1 MESIRLPAVIRELRT
16 FLAVARHGTFSRA
29 GEQVALSQSA
39 VSAQIQRLEETLGF
53 ALFDRI
59 GRNARLNAAG
69 RETLARAEVLINQ
82 FEALLQP
89 HAAAPAAAL
98 RIGAI
103 ASVQGVLM
111 PDVLVQLREQH
122 PGLRLR
128 VVPGVS
134 MDLLGQV
141 DDGRLDA
148 AVLIR
153 PPFEPPRELAWRL
166 LWTEPFV
173 LVVPA
178 TLRGYDWAKHLRSQ
192 PFLRYDR
199 SSFGGRQVTR
209 FLEAN
214 GIEVDDSI
222 EMDDI
227 GALVQLV
234 LRGAG
239 VALLPRCRP
248 YFPLPPGARAITL
261 GAAAPRRDIGLIERA
276 RHPHA
281 ALVDAL
287 HQALKRRMRQAARP

>member
-53 ALFDRI
+53 PLFDRI

-89 HAAAPAAAL
+89 QAAVPAAAL

-103 ASVQGVLM
+103 ASVQGLLM
-111 PDVLVQLREQH
+111 PDVLVDLRAQH

-153 PPFEPPRELAWRL
+153 PPFDPPRELAWRP

-178 TLRGYDWAKHLRSQ
+178 TLRGSDWAKHLRSQ

-209 FLEAN
+209 FLETQ
-214 GIEVDDSI
+214 GIETSDSI

-261 GAAAPRRDIGLIERA
+261 GAAAPRRDIGLVERA
-276 RHPHA
+276 RHPNA

-287 HQALKRRMRQAARP
+287 HDALKRRARQQALR

>member
-1 MESIRLPAVIRELRT
+1 MESIRLPAMIRELRT

-39 VSAQIQRLEETLGF
+39 VSAQIQRLEGTLGF

-69 RETLARAEVLINQ
+69 RETLARAEVLISQ

-111 PDVLVQLREQH
+111 PDVLVQLRGQH

-153 PPFEPPRELAWRL
+153 PPFEPPRELAWRP

-178 TLRGYDWAKHLRSQ
+178 TLRGNDWAKHLRSQ

-248 YFPLPPGARAITL
+248 YFPLPPSARAITL

-287 HQALKRRMRQAARP
+287 HHALKRRARQAAER

>member
-1 MESIRLPAVIRELRT
+1 LIRELRT

-53 ALFDRI
+53 TLFDRI

-69 RETLARAEVLINQ
+69 RETLARAEALLGQ
-82 FEALLQP
+82 FDALLQP
-89 HAAAPAAAL
+89 QATAPGAAL

-111 PDVLVQLREQH
+111 PDVLLELRHQH

-141 DDGRLDA
+141 DEGRLDA
-148 AVLIR
+148 AVIIR
-153 PPFEPPRELAWRL
+153 PPFDPPRELAWRL
-166 LWTEPFV
+166 LWTEAFV

-178 TLRGYDWAKHLRSQ
+178 GVRGNDWAKHLRSQ

-209 FLEAN
+209 FLEAK
-214 GIEVDDSI
+214 GIEVDDSM

-239 VALLPRCRP
+239 VALLPRCKP
-248 YFPLPPGARAITL
+248 YFPLPAGARAITL
-261 GAAAPRRDIGLIERA
+261 GAAAPQRDIGLIERA

-287 HQALKRRMRQAARP
+287 HQALKRRAPRPSAR

>member
-1 MESIRLPAVIRELRT
+1 MIRELRT

-29 GEQVALSQSA
+29 GEQVGLSQSA
-39 VSAQIQRLEETLGF
+39 VSAQIQRLEEMLGF

-59 GRNARLNAAG
+59 GRNARLNPAG
-69 RETLARAEVLINQ
+69 RETLARAEALVGQ
-82 FEALLQP
+82 VEALLQP
-89 HAAAPAAAL
+89 AGALPAAAL

-111 PDVLVQLREQH
+111 PEVLVALRDRH

-141 DDGRLDA
+141 DEGRLDA
-148 AVLIR
+148 AVIIR
-153 PPFEPPRELAWRL
+153 PPFDPPRELAWRP
-166 LWTEPFV
+166 LWTEPFMLV
-173 LVVPA
+173 LPA
-178 TLRGYDWAKHLRSQ
+178 ALPGNDWAKHLRGQ

-209 FLEAN
+209 FLETQ
-214 GIEVDDSI
+214 GIETADSI

-248 YFPLPPGARAITL
+248 YFPLPAGTRAISL
-261 GAAAPRRDIGLIERA
+261 GAAAPRREIGLIERA
-276 RHPHA
+276 RHPQV

-287 HQALKRRMRQAARP
+287 HAALKRRARTQAAP

>member
-1 MESIRLPAVIRELRT
+1 MVSIRLTVMIRELRT
-16 FLAVARHGTFSRA
+16 FVAVARHGTFSRA

-53 ALFDRI
+53 TLFDRI

-69 RETLARAEVLINQ
+69 RETLARAEALLGQ

-89 HAAAPAAAL
+89 HATAPAAAL

-111 PDVLVQLREQH
+111 PDVLVDLRHQH

-153 PPFEPPRELAWRL
+153 PPFEPPRELAWR
-166 LWTEPFV
+166 
-173 LVVPA
+173 
-178 TLRGYDWAKHLRSQ
+178 
-192 PFLRYDR
+192 
-199 SSFGGRQVTR
+199 
-209 FLEAN
+209 
-214 GIEVDDSI
+214 
-222 EMDDI
+222 
-227 GALVQLV
+227 
-234 LRGAG
+234 
-239 VALLPRCRP
+239 
-248 YFPLPPGARAITL
+248 PL
-261 GAAAPRRDIGLIERA
+261 
-276 RHPHA
+276 
-281 ALVDAL
+281 
-287 HQALKRRMRQAARP
+287 

>member
-1 MESIRLPAVIRELRT
+1 MIRELRT

-29 GEQVALSQSA
+29 GEQVGLSQSA
-39 VSAQIQRLEETLGF
+39 VSAQIQRLEEMLGF

-69 RETLARAEVLINQ
+69 RETLARAEALVGQ
-82 FEALLQP
+82 VEALLQP
-89 HAAAPAAAL
+89 AAAAPAAAL

-103 ASVQGVLM
+103 ASVQEVLM
-111 PDVLVQLREQH
+111 PDALLGLRGRH

-141 DDGRLDA
+141 DEDRLDA
-148 AVLIR
+148 AVIIR
-153 PPFEPPRELAWRL
+153 PPFDPPRELAWRP
-166 LWTEPFV
+166 LWTEVFV
-173 LVVPA
+173 LVLPQA
-178 TLRGYDWAKHLRSQ
+178 LRGNDWAKHLRSQ

-199 SSFGGRQVTR
+199 SSFRGRQVTR
-209 FLEAN
+209 FLEAQ
-214 GIEVDDSI
+214 GIETADSI

-248 YFPLPPGARAITL
+248 YFPLPAGARAISL
-261 GAAAPRRDIGLIERA
+261 GAAAPRREIGLVERA
-276 RHPHA
+276 RHPQA

-287 HQALKRRMRQAARP
+287 HTALKRLARPLAAR

>member
-1 MESIRLPAVIRELRT
+1 MIRELRT

-29 GEQVALSQSA
+29 GEQVGLSQSA
-39 VSAQIQRLEETLGF
+39 VSAQIQRLEEMLGF

-69 RETLARAEVLINQ
+69 RETLARAEALVGQ
-82 FEALLQP
+82 VEALLQP
-89 HAAAPAAAL
+89 AAPAPAAAL

-103 ASVQGVLM
+103 ASVQEVLM
-111 PDVLVQLREQH
+111 PDALLGLRGRH
-122 PGLRLR
+122 PSLRLR

-141 DDGRLDA
+141 DEDRLDA
-148 AVLIR
+148 AVIIR
-153 PPFEPPRELAWRL
+153 PPFDPPRELAWRP
-166 LWTEPFV
+166 LWTEVFV
-173 LVVPA
+173 LVLPQA
-178 TLRGYDWAKHLRSQ
+178 LRGNDWAKHVRSQ

-209 FLEAN
+209 FLEAQ
-214 GIEVDDSI
+214 GIETADSI

-248 YFPLPPGARAITL
+248 YFPLPTGARAISL
-261 GAAAPRRDIGLIERA
+261 GAAAPRREIGLVERA
-276 RHPHA
+276 RHPQA

-287 HQALKRRMRQAARP
+287 HTALKRLARPLAAR

>member
-1 MESIRLPAVIRELRT
+1 MIRELRT

-29 GEQVALSQSA
+29 GEQVGLSQSA
-39 VSAQIQRLEETLGF
+39 VSAQIQRLEEMLGF

-69 RETLARAEVLINQ
+69 RETLARAEALVGQ
-82 FEALLQP
+82 VEALLQP
-89 HAAAPAAAL
+89 AAAAPAAAL

-103 ASVQGVLM
+103 ASVQEVLM
-111 PDVLVQLREQH
+111 PDALLGLRGRH

-141 DDGRLDA
+141 DEDRLDA
-148 AVLIR
+148 AVIIR
-153 PPFEPPRELAWRL
+153 PPFDPPRELAWRP
-166 LWTEPFV
+166 LWTEVFV
-173 LVVPA
+173 LVLPQA
-178 TLRGYDWAKHLRSQ
+178 LRGNDWAKHLRSQ

-209 FLEAN
+209 FLEAQ
-214 GIEVDDSI
+214 GIETADSI

-248 YFPLPPGARAITL
+248 YFPLPAGARAISL
-261 GAAAPRRDIGLIERA
+261 GAAAPRREIGLVERA
-276 RHPHA
+276 RHPQA

-287 HQALKRRMRQAARP
+287 HTALKRLARPLAAR

>member
-1 MESIRLPAVIRELRT
+1 MIRELRT

-53 ALFDRI
+53 PLFDRI

-89 HAAAPAAAL
+89 QATAPAAAL

-111 PDVLVQLREQH
+111 PDVLVTLRQQH

-153 PPFEPPRELAWRL
+153 PPFEPPRELAWRP
-166 LWTEPFV
+166 LWTEAFV

-178 TLRGYDWAKHLRSQ
+178 GLRGSDWAKHLRSQ

-261 GAAAPRRDIGLIERA
+261 GHAAPRRDIGLIERA

-287 HQALKRRMRQAARP
+287 HGALKRRARQPAGR

>member
-1 MESIRLPAVIRELRT
+1 MIRELRT
-16 FLAVARHGTFSRA
+16 FIAVARHGTFSRA

-53 ALFDRI
+53 TLFDRI

-69 RETLARAEVLINQ
+69 RETLARAEALIGQ

-111 PDVLVQLREQH
+111 PDVLVELRDRH

-153 PPFEPPRELAWRL
+153 PPFEPPRELAWRP

-173 LVVPA
+173 LVVP
-178 TLRGYDWAKHLRSQ
+178 TGLRGTDWAKHLRSQ

-209 FLEAN
+209 FLETQ
-214 GIEVDDSI
+214 GIETADSI

-248 YFPLPPGARAITL
+248 YFPLPAGSRAISL
-261 GAAAPRRDIGLIERA
+261 GSAAPRRDIGLVERA

-287 HQALKRRMRQAARP
+287 HDTLKAQARRRATG

>member
-1 MESIRLPAVIRELRT
+1 MIRELRT
-16 FLAVARHGTFSRA
+16 FIAVARHGTFSRA

-39 VSAQIQRLEETLGF
+39 VSAQIQRLEEMLGF
-53 ALFDRI
+53 TLFDRI

-69 RETLARAEVLINQ
+69 RETLARAEVLIGQ

-111 PDVLVQLREQH
+111 PDVLVDLRDRH

-153 PPFEPPRELAWRL
+153 PPFEPPRELAWRP

-178 TLRGYDWAKHLRSQ
+178 GLRGHDWAKHLRGQ

-209 FLEAN
+209 FLEAQ
-214 GIEVDDSI
+214 GIETADSI

-248 YFPLPPGARAITL
+248 YFPLPAGARAISL
-261 GAAAPRRDIGLIERA
+261 GSAAPRRDIGLVERA

-287 HQALKRRMRQAARP
+287 HEALKRRARTNSAR

>member
-1 MESIRLPAVIRELRT
+1 MIRELRT
-16 FLAVARHGTFSRA
+16 FIAVARHGTFSRA

-39 VSAQIQRLEETLGF
+39 VSAQIQRLEEMLGF
-53 ALFDRI
+53 TLFDRI

-69 RETLARAEVLINQ
+69 RETLARAEVLIGQ

-111 PDVLVQLREQH
+111 PDVLVDLRDRH

-153 PPFEPPRELAWRL
+153 PPFEPPRELAWRP

-178 TLRGYDWAKHLRSQ
+178 GLRGKDWAKHLRSQ

-209 FLEAN
+209 FLEAQ
-214 GIEVDDSI
+214 GIETADSI

-248 YFPLPPGARAITL
+248 YFPLPAGARAISL
-261 GAAAPRRDIGLIERA
+261 GSAAPRRDIGLVERA

-287 HQALKRRMRQAARP
+287 HEALKRRARTNSAR

>member
-1 MESIRLPAVIRELRT
+1 MKSISLPAMIRELRT

-39 VSAQIQRLEETLGF
+39 VSAQIQRLEEMLGF
-53 ALFDRI
+53 PLFDRI

-69 RETLARAEVLINQ
+69 RETVARAEALLGQ
-82 FEALLQP
+82 FDALLQP
-89 HAAAPAAAL
+89 QARAPAAAL

-111 PDVLVQLREQH
+111 PDVLVDLRQQH

-153 PPFEPPRELAWRL
+153 PPFEPPRELSWRP

-178 TLRGYDWAKHLRSQ
+178 TLRGNDWGRHLRSQ

-234 LRGAG
+234 LRGVG

-248 YFPLPPGARAITL
+248 WFPLPPAARAITL

-287 HQALKRRMRQAARP
+287 HAALKRRARQPPCR

>member
-1 MESIRLPAVIRELRT
+1 MIRELRT
-16 FLAVARHGTFSRA
+16 FVAVARHGTFSRA

-53 ALFDRI
+53 TLFDRI

-69 RETLARAEVLINQ
+69 RETLARAEALLGQ

-111 PDVLVQLREQH
+111 PDVLVDLRDQH

-141 DDGRLDA
+141 DEGRLDA

-153 PPFEPPRELAWRL
+153 PPFEPPRELAWRP

-178 TLRGYDWAKHLRSQ
+178 TKENTLRGNDWAKHLRSQ

-209 FLEAN
+209 FLETQ
-214 GIEVDDSI
+214 GIETRDSI

-239 VALLPRCRP
+239 IALLPRCRP
-248 YFPLPPGARAITL
+248 YFPMPPGARAISL

-287 HQALKRRMRQAARP
+287 HDALKRRARQQAVR

>member
-1 MESIRLPAVIRELRT
+1 MIRELRT

-69 RETLARAEVLINQ
+69 RETLARAEVLISQ

-122 PGLRLR
+122 RGLRLR

-153 PPFEPPRELAWRL
+153 PPFEPPRELAWRP

-178 TLRGYDWAKHLRSQ
+178 TLRGNDWAKHLRSQ

-209 FLEAN
+209 FLETQ
-214 GIEVDDSI
+214 GIETADSI

-248 YFPLPPGARAITL
+248 YFPLPAGARAISL
-261 GAAAPRRDIGLIERA
+261 GSAAPRRDIGLVERA

-287 HQALKRRMRQAARP
+287 HDTLKARARRQTRG

>member
-1 MESIRLPAVIRELRT
+1 MIRELRT
-16 FLAVARHGTFSRA
+16 FVAVARHGTFSRA

-39 VSAQIQRLEETLGF
+39 VSAQMQRLEETLGF
-53 ALFDRI
+53 TLFDRI

-69 RETLARAEVLINQ
+69 RETLARAEVLIGQ

-103 ASVQGVLM
+103 ASVQGMLM
-111 PDVLVQLREQH
+111 PDVLLDLRNQH

-141 DDGRLDA
+141 DEGRLDA

-153 PPFEPPRELAWRL
+153 PPFEPPRELTWRA

-178 TLRGYDWAKHLRSQ
+178 ALRGNDWARHLRSQ

-214 GIEVDDSI
+214 GIELADSI

-287 HQALKRRMRQAARP
+287 HDALKRQARQQPVR

>member
-1 MESIRLPAVIRELRT
+1 MIRELRT
-16 FLAVARHGTFSRA
+16 FVAVARHGTFSRA

-53 ALFDRI
+53 SLFDRI

-69 RETLARAEVLINQ
+69 RETLARAEALLGQ

-111 PDVLVQLREQH
+111 PDVLVDLRNQH

-153 PPFEPPRELAWRL
+153 PPFDPPRELAWRP

-178 TLRGYDWAKHLRSQ
+178 AQRSNDWAKHLRSQ

-209 FLEAN
+209 FLETQ
-214 GIEVDDSI
+214 GIETSDSI

-227 GALVQLV
+227 GALIQLV

-248 YFPLPPGARAITL
+248 YFPLPTGARAVAL
-261 GAAAPRRDIGLIERA
+261 GAAAPRRDIGLVERA

-287 HQALKRRMRQAARP
+287 HDALKRRARKQPVR

>member
-1 MESIRLPAVIRELRT
+1 MIRELRT

-69 RETLARAEVLINQ
+69 RETLARAEALINQ

-111 PDVLVQLREQH
+111 PDVLVDLRHQH
-122 PGLRLR
+122 SGLRLR

-153 PPFEPPRELAWRL
+153 PPFEPPRELAWRP

-173 LVVPA
+173 LVVPQA
-178 TLRGYDWAKHLRSQ
+178 LRGSDWMKHLRSQ

-287 HQALKRRMRQAARP
+287 HDTLKRKARRPGGPPP